1 METPFNPFT
10 FILRTVLVINRES
23 NSLKGLS
30 FTSGI
35 KLKTVSWILLIKLID
50 ELEKKTSKKKS
61 SNWIDA
67 WWNFEKN
74 ILLKRVK
81 DIGHSCQGIWWW

>member
-50 ELEKKTSKKKS
+50 ELEKK
-61 SNWIDA
+61 NIQ
-67 WWNFEKN
+67 EKE
-74 ILLKRVK
+74 
-81 DIGHSCQGIWWW
+81 Q